1 MRVYKSKPTFFFK
14 GEGARS
20 VRWSWVHLWT
30 SDSENEIIS
39 IANETKKNSDLHSA
53 DENEFKYENVPLSNK
68 LKIIMKLLLKN
79 LILEISEGSEVVN
92 VLPQFQS
99 QQEKKWSDDQ

>member
-1 MRVYKSKPTFFFK
+1 
-14 GEGARS
+14 
-20 VRWSWVHLWT
+20 
-30 SDSENEIIS
+30 
-39 IANETKKNSDLHSA
+39 
-53 DENEFKYENVPLSNK
+53 
-68 LKIIMKLLLKN
+68 MKLLLKN